1 MCRNKSTPQEV
12 SSTARNRDRRH
23 NPINP
28 IKDPRF
34 FNKEVNPI
42 YLADNYSFLYDKEKE
57 ILKERQN
64 KGDNVQKEMER
75 IEARNKLLYVKRN
88 EQQEKQKELER
99 VKEGKKPFYISRKQA
114 KVAQAM
120 YTAQNKGAE
129 YLINRLKKKQKERD
143 NKSRSIYE

>member
-12 SSTARNRDRRH
+12 SSTTRQRERRS
-23 NPINP
+23 NNI

-34 FNKEVNPI
+34 FNKAVNPI
-42 YLADNYSFLYDKEKE
+42 YIADNYSFLYDKEKE
-57 ILKERQN
+57 LLKERQN

-88 EQQEKQKELER
+88 EQQEKEKELER
-99 VKEGKKPFYISRKQA
+99 VKEGKKPFYISRKQT
-114 KVAQAM
+114 KVIQAM

>member
-12 SSTARNRDRRH
+12 SSTTRQRERRS
-23 NPINP
+23 NNNI

-34 FNKEVNPI
+34 FNKVINPI
-42 YLADNYSFLYDKEKE
+42 YIADNYSFLYDKERE
-57 ILKERQN
+57 LLKERQN

-88 EQQEKQKELER
+88 EQQEKEKELER
-99 VKEGKKPFYISRKQA
+99 VKEGKKPFYISRKQT
-114 KVAQAM
+114 KVIQAM